1 MLRLTNRLVCLL
13 VLVLAT
19 NAYAQE
25 SGDVL
30 MEDEAG
36 TPKAVTAQE
45 GLKMREK
52 GSSWTWFGMGY
63 ESRRAA
69 REHVFRSKTGGAAA
83 NLRQQSEGR
92 QMHQQSNGR
101 GKGRD
106 R

>member
-13 VLVLAT
+13 ALMLAT

-30 MEDEAG
+30 MEDEAD
-36 TPKAVTAQE
+36 TLKAVTAQE
-45 GLKMREK
+45 GLKMPER
-52 GSSWTWFGMGY
+52 GTSWTWFGMGY

-69 REHVFRSKTGGAAA
+69 REHAPHSKTGGAAA

-92 QMHQQSNGR
+92 QKHQQSNGR

>member
-13 VLVLAT
+13 ALMLAT

-30 MEDEAG
+30 MEDEAD
-36 TPKAVTAQE
+36 TLKAVTAQE
-45 GLKMREK
+45 GLKMPER
-52 GSSWTWFGMGY
+52 GTAWTWFGMGY

-69 REHVFRSKTGGAAA
+69 REHAPHSKTGGAAA

-92 QMHQQSNGR
+92 QKHQQSNGR